1 MSKLPFLQSA
11 IEFNTYKNKMNQDLT
26 DLRVSVGPDQSAGIL
41 QKTSNS
47 FFEKG
52 IVLRETDSFQM
63 PEYDDN
69 EKMIDELRMA
79 GGLKTQH

>member
-1 MSKLPFLQSA
+1 
-11 IEFNTYKNKMNQDLT
+11 MNT
-26 DLRVSVGPDQSAGIL
+26 DLIDLRISAGPDQSAAL

-52 IVLRETDSFQM
+52 IVLREMDSFQM
-63 PEYDDN
+63 PEYEDN

-79 GGLKTQH
+79 GGLKTQN

>member
-11 IEFNTYKNKMNQDLT
+11 IEFNINKNTMNQDLA
-26 DLRVSVGPDQSAGIL
+26 DFRVSVGQDQSVGIL

-63 PEYDDN
+63 PEYEDN
-69 EKMIDELRMA
+69 EKMIDEARMA
-79 GGLKTQH
+79 SGLKTQH